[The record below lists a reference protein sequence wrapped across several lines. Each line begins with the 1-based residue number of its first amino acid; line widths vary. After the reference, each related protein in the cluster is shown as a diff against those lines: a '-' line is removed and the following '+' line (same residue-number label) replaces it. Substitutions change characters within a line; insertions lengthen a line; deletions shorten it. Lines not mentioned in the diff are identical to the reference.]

1 MLPSFVMRPDP
12 LLRAASPDDAQNL
25 ATLATQ
31 VFLHT
36 YATNGISRAI
46 SGHVMETFSPAKFS
60 ALIADPMAT
69 VWVV

>member
-1 MLPSFVMRPDP
+1 MSNVMPVDFLTRP
-12 LLRAASPDDAQNL
+12 ASPDDAQNL

-46 SGHVMETFSPAKFS
+46 SGHMMETFSPAKFS